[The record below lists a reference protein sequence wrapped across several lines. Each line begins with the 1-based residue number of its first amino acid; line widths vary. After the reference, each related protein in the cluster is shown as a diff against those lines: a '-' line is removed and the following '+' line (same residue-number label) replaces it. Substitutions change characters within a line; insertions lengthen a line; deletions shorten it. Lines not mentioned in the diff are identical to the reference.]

1 MFEWIFSIDAWI
13 TLATL
18 SALEIVLGIDNIIFL
33 AILVSKLPP
42 EHRDK
47 GRILGLAFAM
57 ITRILLLLS
66 LFWVMKL
73 VTPLFSVLGNEISG
87 RDLVLLLG
95 GLFLIVKSIK
105 EIKEQIS
112 HQEESQSHFKAS
124 NKLWIVVAEIAVID
138 IVFSL
143 DSVITA
149 VGIAQD
155 VTIMIIAVII
165 AVAVMLFASK
175 PIADF
180 VEKYPSIKILALAF
194 LVLIGVVL
202 VAESFDIHIDK
213 AYIYTAMAF
222 ALVVQILN
230 ILDQRKEKMA
240 KDANGIELNTG
251 DSVSVI
257 KDLKVKGVST
267 TLKRGTTIK
276 NIKLTSKEGE
286 IEARVDKFGVIV
298 LKTEFLKKI

>member
-1 MFEWIFSIDAWI
+1 MFEWVFSVDAWVVLF
-13 TLATL
+13 TLT
-18 SALEIVLGIDNIIFL
+18 ALEIVLGIDNIIFL

-73 VTPLFSVLGNEISG
+73 VTPLFSILGNEISG

-105 EIKEQIS
+105 EIKESIN
-112 HQEESQSHFKAS
+112 HKEESQNSIKIS

-155 VTIMIIAVII
+155 IEIMIIAVIV
-165 AVAVMLFASK
+165 AVLVMLFASK

-194 LVLIGVVL
+194 LVMIGVVL
-202 VAESFDIHIDK
+202 VCESIDIHIDK
-213 AYIYTAMAF
+213 AYIYVAMAF
-222 ALVVQILN
+222 SLVVEILN
-230 ILDQRKEKMA
+230 IISQKKEKF
-240 KDANGIELNTG
+240 N
-251 DSVSVI
+251 S
-257 KDLKVKGVST
+257 
-267 TLKRGTTIK
+267 
-276 NIKLTSKEGE
+276 
-286 IEARVDKFGVIV
+286 
-298 LKTEFLKKI
+298 

>member
-1 MFEWIFSIDAWI
+1 MFEWIFSVDAWVVLL
-13 TLATL
+13 TLT
-18 SALEIVLGIDNIIFL
+18 ALEIVLGIDNIIFL

-47 GRILGLAFAM
+47 GRVLGLAFAM

-73 VTPLFSVLGNEISG
+73 VTPLFSILGNEISG

-105 EIKEQIS
+105 EIKESIT
-112 HQEESQSHFKAS
+112 HQEESQSNIKIS

-155 VTIMIIAVII
+155 IEIMIIAVII
-165 AVAVMLFASK
+165 AVLVMLFASK

-180 VEKYPSIKILALAF
+180 VEKYPNIKILALAF
-194 LVLIGVVL
+194 LVMIGFVL
-202 VAESFDIHIDK
+202 VCESFDIHIDK
-213 AYIYTAMAF
+213 AYIYVAMAF
-222 ALVVQILN
+222 SLVVEILN
-230 ILDQRKEKMA
+230 IILQ
-240 KDANGIELNTG
+240 
-251 DSVSVI
+251 
-257 KDLKVKGVST
+257 
-267 TLKRGTTIK
+267 
-276 NIKLTSKEGE
+276 
-286 IEARVDKFGVIV
+286 
-298 LKTEFLKKI
+298 KKQTNNS

>member
-1 MFEWIFSIDAWI
+1 MFEWIFSVDAWVVLF
-13 TLATL
+13 TLT
-18 SALEIVLGIDNIIFL
+18 ALEIVLGIDNIIFL

-73 VTPLFSVLGNEISG
+73 VAPLFSILGNEISG

-105 EIKEQIS
+105 EIKESIM
-112 HQEESQSHFKAS
+112 HQEENQSNIKIS
-124 NKLWIVVAEIAVID
+124 NKLWVVVAEIAVID

-155 VTIMIIAVII
+155 IEIMIIAVIV
-165 AVAVMLFASK
+165 AVLVMLFASK

-194 LVLIGVVL
+194 LVMIGFVL
-202 VAESFDIHIDK
+202 VCESFDIHIDK

-222 ALVVQILN
+222 SLIVEILN
-230 ILDQRKEKMA
+230 IISQ
-240 KDANGIELNTG
+240 
-251 DSVSVI
+251 
-257 KDLKVKGVST
+257 
-267 TLKRGTTIK
+267 
-276 NIKLTSKEGE
+276 
-286 IEARVDKFGVIV
+286 
-298 LKTEFLKKI
+298 KKQTNNS

>member
-1 MFEWIFSIDAWI
+1 MFEWIFSVDAWVVLF
-13 TLATL
+13 TLT
-18 SALEIVLGIDNIIFL
+18 ALEIVLGIDNIIFL

-73 VTPLFSVLGNEISG
+73 VTPLFSILGNEISG

-105 EIKEQIS
+105 EIKESIM
-112 HQEESQSHFKAS
+112 HQEESESNIKIS
-124 NKLWIVVAEIAVID
+124 NKLWVVVAEIAVID

-155 VTIMIIAVII
+155 IEIMIIAVIV
-165 AVAVMLFASK
+165 AVLVMLFASK

-194 LVLIGVVL
+194 LVMIGFVL
-202 VAESFDIHIDK
+202 VCESFDIHIDK
-213 AYIYTAMAF
+213 AYIYIAMAF
-222 ALVVQILN
+222 SLIVEILN
-230 ILDQRKEKMA
+230 IISQ
-240 KDANGIELNTG
+240 
-251 DSVSVI
+251 
-257 KDLKVKGVST
+257 
-267 TLKRGTTIK
+267 
-276 NIKLTSKEGE
+276 
-286 IEARVDKFGVIV
+286 
-298 LKTEFLKKI
+298 KKQTNSS

>member
-1 MFEWIFSIDAWI
+1 MFEWIFSVDAWVVLF
-13 TLATL
+13 TLT
-18 SALEIVLGIDNIIFL
+18 ALEIVLGIDNIIFL

-57 ITRILLLLS
+57 LTRILLLLS

-87 RDLVLLLG
+87 RDLVLILG

-105 EIKEQIS
+105 EIKESIN
-112 HQEESQSHFKAS
+112 HKEQEQSNIKIS

-155 VTIMIIAVII
+155 IEIMIIAVIM
-165 AVAVMLFASK
+165 AVLVMLFASK

-194 LVLIGVVL
+194 LVMIGFVL
-202 VAESFDIHIDK
+202 VSEGFDIHIDK
-213 AYIYTAMAF
+213 AYIYVAMVF
-222 ALVVQILN
+222 SLVVEILN
-230 ILDQRKEKMA
+230 IISQKQN
-240 KDANGIELNTG
+240 KD
-251 DSVSVI
+251 
-257 KDLKVKGVST
+257 
-267 TLKRGTTIK
+267 
-276 NIKLTSKEGE
+276 
-286 IEARVDKFGVIV
+286 
-298 LKTEFLKKI
+298 

>member
-1 MFEWIFSIDAWI
+1 MFEWIFSVDAWVVLL
-13 TLATL
+13 TLT
-18 SALEIVLGIDNIIFL
+18 ALEIVLGIDNIIFL

-73 VTPLFSVLGNEISG
+73 VTPLFSILGNEISG

-105 EIKEQIS
+105 EIKESIM
-112 HQEESQSHFKAS
+112 HQEESQSNIKIS
-124 NKLWIVVAEIAVID
+124 NKLWVVVAEIAVID

-155 VTIMIIAVII
+155 IEIMIIAVIV
-165 AVAVMLFASK
+165 AVLVMLFASK

-194 LVLIGVVL
+194 LVMIGFVL
-202 VAESFDIHIDK
+202 VCESFDIHIDK
-213 AYIYTAMAF
+213 VYIYTAMAF
-222 ALVVQILN
+222 SLIVEILN
-230 ILDQRKEKMA
+230 IISQ
-240 KDANGIELNTG
+240 
-251 DSVSVI
+251 
-257 KDLKVKGVST
+257 
-267 TLKRGTTIK
+267 
-276 NIKLTSKEGE
+276 
-286 IEARVDKFGVIV
+286 
-298 LKTEFLKKI
+298 KKQTNNS

>member
-1 MFEWIFSIDAWI
+1 MFEWIFSVDAWVVLL
-13 TLATL
+13 TLT
-18 SALEIVLGIDNIIFL
+18 ALEIVLGIDNIIFL

-47 GRILGLAFAM
+47 GRVLGLAFAM

-73 VTPLFSVLGNEISG
+73 VTPLFSILDNEISG

-105 EIKEQIS
+105 EIKESIT
-112 HQEESQSHFKAS
+112 HQEESQSNIKIS

-155 VTIMIIAVII
+155 IEIMIIAVII
-165 AVAVMLFASK
+165 AVLVMLFASK

-194 LVLIGVVL
+194 LVMIGFVL
-202 VAESFDIHIDK
+202 VCESFDIHIDK
-213 AYIYTAMAF
+213 AYIYVAMAF
-222 ALVVQILN
+222 SLVVEILN
-230 ILDQRKEKMA
+230 IISQ
-240 KDANGIELNTG
+240 
-251 DSVSVI
+251 
-257 KDLKVKGVST
+257 
-267 TLKRGTTIK
+267 
-276 NIKLTSKEGE
+276 
-286 IEARVDKFGVIV
+286 
-298 LKTEFLKKI
+298 KKQTNNS

>member
-33 AILVSKLPP
+33 AILVSKLSP

-112 HQEESQSHFKAS
+112 HQEERQSHFKAS
-124 NKLWIVVAEIAVID
+124 NKLWIVVAEIAVVD

-230 ILDQRKEKMA
+230 ILDQRKEK
-240 KDANGIELNTG
+240 NG
-251 DSVSVI
+251 
-257 KDLKVKGVST
+257 
-267 TLKRGTTIK
+267 
-276 NIKLTSKEGE
+276 
-286 IEARVDKFGVIV
+286 
-298 LKTEFLKKI
+298 

>member
-257 KDLKVKGVST
+257 KDLKVKGAST

>member
-1 MFEWIFSIDAWI
+1 MFEWIFSVDAWVVLL
-13 TLATL
+13 TLT
-18 SALEIVLGIDNIIFL
+18 ALEIVLGIDNIIFL

-47 GRILGLAFAM
+47 GRILGLVFAM

-73 VTPLFSVLGNEISG
+73 VTPLFSILGNEISG

-105 EIKEQIS
+105 EIKESIM
-112 HQEESQSHFKAS
+112 HQEESQSNIKIS
-124 NKLWIVVAEIAVID
+124 NKLWVVVAEIAVID

-155 VTIMIIAVII
+155 IEIMIIAVIV
-165 AVAVMLFASK
+165 AVLVMLFASK

-194 LVLIGVVL
+194 LVMIGFVL
-202 VAESFDIHIDK
+202 VCESFDIHIDK

-222 ALVVQILN
+222 SLMVEILN
-230 ILDQRKEKMA
+230 IISQ
-240 KDANGIELNTG
+240 
-251 DSVSVI
+251 
-257 KDLKVKGVST
+257 
-267 TLKRGTTIK
+267 
-276 NIKLTSKEGE
+276 
-286 IEARVDKFGVIV
+286 
-298 LKTEFLKKI
+298 KKQTNNS

>member
-73 VTPLFSVLGNEISG
+73 VTPLFSVLDNEISG

-257 KDLKVKGVST
+257 KDLKVKGAST

>member
-1 MFEWIFSIDAWI
+1 MFEWVFSLDAWI
-13 TLATL
+13 TLLTL
-18 SALEIVLGIDNIIFL
+18 TALEIVLGIDNIIFL

-73 VTPLFSVLGNEISG
+73 VTPLFSLFGNEISG
-87 RDLVLLLG
+87 RDLVLFFG
-95 GLFLIVKSIK
+95 GLFLVVKSIK

-112 HQEESQSHFKAS
+112 HTQTHENHFKAS
-124 NKLWIVVAEIAVID
+124 NKLWVVIAEIAVID

-155 VTIMIIAVII
+155 VSIMIIAVMI

-194 LVLIGVVL
+194 LVLIGIVL
-202 VAESFDIHIDK
+202 IAESFDLHIDK
-213 AYIYTAMAF
+213 AYIYIAMAF

-230 ILDQRKEKMA
+230 ILDQRKEKN
-240 KDANGIELNTG
+240 D
-251 DSVSVI
+251 
-257 KDLKVKGVST
+257 
-267 TLKRGTTIK
+267 
-276 NIKLTSKEGE
+276 
-286 IEARVDKFGVIV
+286 
-298 LKTEFLKKI
+298 

>member
-1 MFEWIFSIDAWI
+1 MFEWIFSVDAWVVLL
-13 TLATL
+13 TLT
-18 SALEIVLGIDNIIFL
+18 ALEIVLGIDNIIFL

-47 GRILGLAFAM
+47 GRVLGLAFAM

-73 VTPLFSVLGNEISG
+73 VTPLFSILGNEISG

-105 EIKEQIS
+105 EIKESIT
-112 HQEESQSHFKAS
+112 HQEESQSNIKIS
-124 NKLWIVVAEIAVID
+124 NKLWVVVAEIAVID

-155 VTIMIIAVII
+155 IEIMIIAVIV
-165 AVAVMLFASK
+165 AVLVMLFASK

-194 LVLIGVVL
+194 LVMIGFVL
-202 VAESFDIHIDK
+202 VCESFDIHIDK

-222 ALVVQILN
+222 SLIVEILN
-230 ILDQRKEKMA
+230 IISQKKQ
-240 KDANGIELNTG
+240 ANN
-251 DSVSVI
+251 S
-257 KDLKVKGVST
+257 
-267 TLKRGTTIK
+267 
-276 NIKLTSKEGE
+276 
-286 IEARVDKFGVIV
+286 
-298 LKTEFLKKI
+298 

>member
-1 MFEWIFSIDAWI
+1 MFDWIFSVDAWVVLF
-13 TLATL
+13 TLT
-18 SALEIVLGIDNIIFL
+18 ALEIVLGIDNIIFL

-47 GRILGLAFAM
+47 GRVLGLAFAM

-73 VTPLFSVLGNEISG
+73 VAPLFTVFGNEISG

-105 EIKEQIS
+105 EIKE
-112 HQEESQSHFKAS
+112 HVMHKEEGQNNIKIS
-124 NKLWIVVAEIAVID
+124 NKLWVVVLEIALID

-155 VTIMIIAVII
+155 ITIMIIAVIV
-165 AVAVMLFASK
+165 AVLVMLFASK

-180 VEKYPSIKILALAF
+180 VEKYPSIKLLALAF
-194 LVLIGVVL
+194 LVMIGVVL
-202 VAESFDIHIDK
+202 VCESIDLHIDK
-213 AYIYTAMAF
+213 AYIYVAMAF
-222 ALVVQILN
+222 SLGVEILN
-230 ILDQRKEKMA
+230 IISQ
-240 KDANGIELNTG
+240 
-251 DSVSVI
+251 
-257 KDLKVKGVST
+257 
-267 TLKRGTTIK
+267 
-276 NIKLTSKEGE
+276 
-286 IEARVDKFGVIV
+286 
-298 LKTEFLKKI
+298 KKQTNNS

>member
-155 VTIMIIAVII
+155 VAIMIIAVII

-230 ILDQRKEKMA
+230 ILDQRKKKMA

-257 KDLKVKGVST
+257 KDLKVKGAST

>member
-1 MFEWIFSIDAWI
+1 MFEWIFSIDAWVI
-13 TLATL
+13 LATL
-18 SALEIVLGIDNIIFL
+18 TALEIVLGIDNIIFL

-42 EHRDK
+42 QHRDK
-47 GRILGLAFAM
+47 GRILGLGFAM

-73 VTPLFSVLGNEISG
+73 VNPLFSILGNEISG

-95 GLFLIVKSIK
+95 GIFLIIKSTK
-105 EIKEQIS
+105 EIIEQIS
-112 HQEESQSHFKAS
+112 SSEDEQSHFKAS
-124 NKLWIVVAEIAVID
+124 NKLWVVVAEIAVID

-155 VTIMIIAVII
+155 VSIMILAVMI
-165 AVAVMLFASK
+165 AVAIMLFASK

-194 LVLIGVVL
+194 LVLIGIVL
-202 VAESFDIHIDK
+202 VAESFDLHIDK
-213 AYIYTAMAF
+213 AYIYTAMGF

-230 ILDQRKEKMA
+230 ILDSKKEKNA
-240 KDANGIELNTG
+240 
-251 DSVSVI
+251 
-257 KDLKVKGVST
+257 
-267 TLKRGTTIK
+267 
-276 NIKLTSKEGE
+276 
-286 IEARVDKFGVIV
+286 
-298 LKTEFLKKI
+298 

>member
-1 MFEWIFSIDAWI
+1 MFEWIFSIDAWVVLL
-13 TLATL
+13 TLT
-18 SALEIVLGIDNIIFL
+18 ALEIVLGIDNIIFL

-73 VTPLFSVLGNEISG
+73 VTPLFSILGNEISG

-105 EIKEQIS
+105 EIKESIM
-112 HQEESQSHFKAS
+112 HQEESQSNIKIS
-124 NKLWIVVAEIAVID
+124 NKLWVVVAEIAVID

-155 VTIMIIAVII
+155 IEIMIIAVII
-165 AVAVMLFASK
+165 AVLVMLFASK

-194 LVLIGVVL
+194 LVMIGFVL
-202 VAESFDIHIDK
+202 VCESFDIHIDK

-222 ALVVQILN
+222 SLIVEILN
-230 ILDQRKEKMA
+230 IISQ
-240 KDANGIELNTG
+240 
-251 DSVSVI
+251 
-257 KDLKVKGVST
+257 
-267 TLKRGTTIK
+267 
-276 NIKLTSKEGE
+276 
-286 IEARVDKFGVIV
+286 
-298 LKTEFLKKI
+298 KKQTDNS

>member
-1 MFEWIFSIDAWI
+1 MFEWIFSVDAWVVLL
-13 TLATL
+13 TLTV
-18 SALEIVLGIDNIIFL
+18 LEIVLGIDNIIFL

-73 VTPLFSVLGNEISG
+73 VTPLFSILGNEISG

-105 EIKEQIS
+105 EIKENIM
-112 HQEESQSHFKAS
+112 HQEESQSNIKIS
-124 NKLWIVVAEIAVID
+124 NKLWVVVAEIAVID

-155 VTIMIIAVII
+155 IEIMIIAVII
-165 AVAVMLFASK
+165 AVLVMLFASK

-194 LVLIGVVL
+194 LVMIGFVL
-202 VAESFDIHIDK
+202 VCESFDIHIDK

-222 ALVVQILN
+222 SLIVEILN
-230 ILDQRKEKMA
+230 IISQ
-240 KDANGIELNTG
+240 
-251 DSVSVI
+251 
-257 KDLKVKGVST
+257 
-267 TLKRGTTIK
+267 
-276 NIKLTSKEGE
+276 
-286 IEARVDKFGVIV
+286 
-298 LKTEFLKKI
+298 KKQTDNS

>member
-1 MFEWIFSIDAWI
+1 MFEWIFSVDAWVVLL
-13 TLATL
+13 TLT
-18 SALEIVLGIDNIIFL
+18 ALEIVLGIDNIIFL

-105 EIKEQIS
+105 EIKESIM
-112 HQEESQSHFKAS
+112 HQEESQSNIKIS
-124 NKLWIVVAEIAVID
+124 NKLWVVVAEIAVID

-155 VTIMIIAVII
+155 IEIMIIAVIV
-165 AVAVMLFASK
+165 AVLVMLFASK

-194 LVLIGVVL
+194 LVMIGFVL
-202 VAESFDIHIDK
+202 VCESFDIHIDK

-222 ALVVQILN
+222 SLIVEILN
-230 ILDQRKEKMA
+230 IISQ
-240 KDANGIELNTG
+240 
-251 DSVSVI
+251 
-257 KDLKVKGVST
+257 
-267 TLKRGTTIK
+267 K
-276 NIKLTSKEGE
+276 NK
-286 IEARVDKFGVIV
+286 
-298 LKTEFLKKI
+298 

>member
-1 MFEWIFSIDAWI
+1 MFEWIFSVDAWVVLL
-13 TLATL
+13 TLT
-18 SALEIVLGIDNIIFL
+18 ALEIVLGVDNIIFL

-73 VTPLFSVLGNEISG
+73 VAPLFSILGNEISG

-105 EIKEQIS
+105 EIKESIM
-112 HQEESQSHFKAS
+112 HQEESQSNIKIS
-124 NKLWIVVAEIAVID
+124 NKLWVVVAEIAVID

-155 VTIMIIAVII
+155 IEIMIIAVIV
-165 AVAVMLFASK
+165 AVLVMLFASK

-194 LVLIGVVL
+194 LVMIGFVL
-202 VAESFDIHIDK
+202 VCESFDIHIDK
-213 AYIYTAMAF
+213 AYIYTAMTF
-222 ALVVQILN
+222 SLIVEILN
-230 ILDQRKEKMA
+230 IISQ
-240 KDANGIELNTG
+240 
-251 DSVSVI
+251 
-257 KDLKVKGVST
+257 
-267 TLKRGTTIK
+267 
-276 NIKLTSKEGE
+276 
-286 IEARVDKFGVIV
+286 
-298 LKTEFLKKI
+298 KKQTNNS

>member
-1 MFEWIFSIDAWI
+1 MFEWIFSVDAWVVLL
-13 TLATL
+13 TLT
-18 SALEIVLGIDNIIFL
+18 ALEIVLGVDNIIFL

-73 VTPLFSVLGNEISG
+73 VVPLFSILGNEISG

-95 GLFLIVKSIK
+95 GLFLIIKSIK
-105 EIKEQIS
+105 EIKESIM
-112 HQEESQSHFKAS
+112 HQEESQGNIKIS
-124 NKLWIVVAEIAVID
+124 NKLWVVVAEIAVID

-155 VTIMIIAVII
+155 IEIMIIAVII
-165 AVAVMLFASK
+165 AVLVMLFASK

-194 LVLIGVVL
+194 LVMIGFVL
-202 VAESFDIHIDK
+202 VCESFDIHIDK

-222 ALVVQILN
+222 SLIVEILN
-230 ILDQRKEKMA
+230 IISQ
-240 KDANGIELNTG
+240 
-251 DSVSVI
+251 
-257 KDLKVKGVST
+257 
-267 TLKRGTTIK
+267 
-276 NIKLTSKEGE
+276 
-286 IEARVDKFGVIV
+286 
-298 LKTEFLKKI
+298 KKQTNNS